1 MANNVLNQLAGQ
13 RFGKLTVIRRA
24 EKNSKSGNAMWI
36 CECDCGNRSTVIG
49 SHLRSGKTSS
59 CGCNRISQR
68 SMGHSK
74 DRLYRTWLGMH
85 NRCYNPDHD
94 RYEWYGG
101 KGISICDEWHVFM
114 TFRNW
119 ALANGYTD
127 ELTIDRIDVDGNYS
141 PGNCQ
146 WVDMKT
152 QANNRSNNR
161 ILRYRGKRYT
171 ATELAEAHGLAPHT
185 VFNRLKLGWTV
196 DKIVN
201 TPERCEG

>member
-1 MANNVLNQLAGQ
+1 MANNTLNQLTGQ
-13 RFGKLTVIRRA
+13 RFGKLTVMNRA
-24 EKNSKSGNAMWI
+24 EQNSKSGNAMWV
-36 CECDCGNRSTVIG
+36 CKCDCGNLSTVIG

-59 CGCNRISQR
+59 CGCNRISER

-94 RYEWYGG
+94 RFEWYGD

-114 TFRNW
+114 AFRNW

-127 ELTIDRIDVDGNYS
+127 DLTIDRINVDGNYC
-141 PGNCQ
+141 PENCQ
-146 WVDMKT
+146 WVDMRT

-161 ILRYRGKRYT
+161 ILQYRDKRYT
-171 ATELAEAHGLAPHT
+171 ATELAEVHGLSPHT

-196 DKIVN
+196 DQIVN
-201 TPERCEG
+201 TPQRCEG